1 MEEIDLYAA
10 LAEMRRLTALGKSFS
25 FKHACYNR
33 EKRHSDGIRF
43 VRDAKLRPAAKGD
56 DIVFAGFKLFY
67 EDLNNMTEDKN
78 RNCWQVLIMEF
89 NGKRIRLN

>member
-10 LAEMRRLTALGKSFS
+10 IAEMRRLTAAGIPFSFS
-25 FKHACYNR
+25 HVYFNR
-33 EKRHSDGIRF
+33 DKRNSDGVRF

-56 DIVFAGFKLFY
+56 DIAFADFKLFY
-67 EDLNNMTEDKN
+67 EDLNNVSADKN
-78 RNCWQVLIMEF
+78 RNCWQCLIVFF